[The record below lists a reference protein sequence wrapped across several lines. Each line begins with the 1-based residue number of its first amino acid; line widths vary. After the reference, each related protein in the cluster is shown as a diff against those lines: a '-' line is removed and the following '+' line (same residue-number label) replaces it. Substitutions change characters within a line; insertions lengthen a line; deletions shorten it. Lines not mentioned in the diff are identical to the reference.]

1 MTNNATINNLPFGV
15 FNAMVPSEGPK
26 IIPVSVDLTVNQSVL
41 IDISPQ
47 QQSGKISFVQSVFVD
62 NSNNSQ
68 PTLVNNP
75 VTQVTLVVPPNS
87 QALLPIFVGNPPKL
101 VVSIV
106 VALLNILVSATVWGG
121 SSQFRFS
128 GGKLLVSDPTLEN
141 LISNIGGAGNGLG
154 VNLIS
159 PNPLPVNVVSGGGG
173 SQVDKYVSTTS
184 TNQLNNFIPAP
195 GAGHNTVL
203 QSIFLSIAVTSVNSG
218 GGGPIAFSI
227 VDGAGTIY
235 FFRDVYLPTAA
246 LAAGTNFVQDFVV
259 FNETGLNLELPA
271 NTSLNVNLGG
281 GGSFTAGFFFA
292 GIGYYT
298 T

>member
-101 VVSIV
+101 VVSSTGGVSIV

-128 GGKLLVSDPTLEN
+128 G
-141 LISNIGGAGNGLG
+141 
-154 VNLIS
+154 
-159 PNPLPVNVVSGGGG
+159 
-173 SQVDKYVSTTS
+173 
-184 TNQLNNFIPAP
+184 
-195 GAGHNTVL
+195 
-203 QSIFLSIAVTSVNSG
+203 
-218 GGGPIAFSI
+218 
-227 VDGAGTIY
+227 
-235 FFRDVYLPTAA
+235 
-246 LAAGTNFVQDFVV
+246 
-259 FNETGLNLELPA
+259 
-271 NTSLNVNLGG
+271 
-281 GGSFTAGFFFA
+281 
-292 GIGYYT
+292 
-298 T
+298 